1 MLGKAYQS
9 RSKYVHQLR
18 QLPDALTLGHGHG
31 ETVVE
36 DRATHLTL
44 QGLSRLM
51 RSVIIEFVVRQPTV
65 LHEPYNYRLE
75 RSGVVQV
82 RLAPQ
87 YWVGYAGGDIT
98 RAGRDKL
105 EGFLEQ
111 LASRLLREPDAIVTD
126 LRPVLAVA
134 CEVVP
139 RLEKRLRL
147 PYLALH
153 ALFNMHVAKQ
163 DLAPMPS
170 AIEALIQKE
179 LGEPSS
185 ESLIAHALAGQTVQW
200 SVEAHRVALN
210 TYLRRRAAANGLRF
224 PRLFEAAIAL
234 ELAERLRCAG
244 DMDGCRR
251 VVALAVENH
260 PGHTGLLAV
269 ETNLLSA
276 VPICWRDVMLSAAD
290 QSANSS

>member
-1 MLGKAYQS
+1 
-9 RSKYVHQLR
+9 
-18 QLPDALTLGHGHG
+18 
-31 ETVVE
+31 
-36 DRATHLTL
+36 
-44 QGLSRLM
+44 M

-87 YWVGYAGGDIT
+87 YWVGHAGGDIT

-185 ESLIAHALAGQTVQW
+185 ESLIAHALAGQTVQ
-200 SVEAHRVALN
+200 SMS
-210 TYLRRRAAANGLRF
+210 F
-224 PRLFEAAIAL
+224 
-234 ELAERLRCAG
+234 
-244 DMDGCRR
+244 
-251 VVALAVENH
+251 
-260 PGHTGLLAV
+260 
-269 ETNLLSA
+269 S
-276 VPICWRDVMLSAAD
+276 
-290 QSANSS
+290 